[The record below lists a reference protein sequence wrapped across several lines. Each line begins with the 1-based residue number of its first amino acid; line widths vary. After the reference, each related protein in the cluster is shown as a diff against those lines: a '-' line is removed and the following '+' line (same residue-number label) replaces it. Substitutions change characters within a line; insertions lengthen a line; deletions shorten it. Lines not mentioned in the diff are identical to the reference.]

1 MWHNLS
7 FSHLAATIITHGFA
21 ASLLSMMPKLLLI
34 LVSSKSVLLLLFW
47 RHKASKCKQ
56 IIIMGG
62 AKIHLKPQHPY
73 LFWDLRRIYSIND
86 ILYTTQYKHTHILCT
101 LFSRRSSTSRQSR
114 ASRSLKQ
121 AIWLDC
127 KNRAFINPF

>member
-1 MWHNLS
+1 MIHVAQFVLFS
-7 FSHLAATIITHGFA
+7 FSGNYHHAWFRSLSIVNDAEAAADSG
-21 ASLLSMMPKLLLI
+21 KLQ
-34 LVSSKSVLLLLFW
+34 SVLLLLFW

-86 ILYTTQYKHTHILCT
+86 ILYAHILCT
-101 LFSRRSSTSRQSR
+101 LFSRRSSTSRQPQT
-114 ASRSLKQ
+114 SRSLKW
-121 AIWLDC
+121 AIWQDG
-127 KNRAFINPF
+127 KKRAFINPF